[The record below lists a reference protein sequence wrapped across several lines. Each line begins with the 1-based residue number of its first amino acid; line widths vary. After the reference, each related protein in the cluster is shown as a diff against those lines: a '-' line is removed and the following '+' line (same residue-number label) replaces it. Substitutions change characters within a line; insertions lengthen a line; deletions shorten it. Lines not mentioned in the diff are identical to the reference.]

1 MIPALKAAIAHHG
14 RDAGW
19 ATVRPPLVALTSAQ
33 SSALVGEL
41 DQRKFTMPGLAA
53 R

>member
-19 ATVRPPLVALTSAQ
+19 ATVRPPLVALTPAHAR
-33 SSALVGEL
+33 ALVAEL
-41 DQRKFTMPGLAA
+41 DQTQFAMPGLVA